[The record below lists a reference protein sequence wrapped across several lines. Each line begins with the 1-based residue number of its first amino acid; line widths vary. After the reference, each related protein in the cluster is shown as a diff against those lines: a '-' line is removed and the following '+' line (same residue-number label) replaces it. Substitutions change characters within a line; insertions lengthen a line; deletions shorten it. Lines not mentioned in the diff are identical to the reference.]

1 MRFNLFLEL
10 SPFILVQIQPQL
22 GSCHIKTIPLH
33 LMLKVSDYISHVSLK
48 QVNKRQLISIF
59 SPH

>member
-1 MRFNLFLEL
+1 MLFNLFLEL

-33 LMLKVSDYISHVSLK
+33 LMLKVSDYISHVSRK
-48 QVNKRQLISIF
+48 QVN
-59 SPH
+59 